1 MFVKDYGYYD
11 IESNKRG
18 PNRNKKSN
26 ERSIKKLKSLWGT
39 FDYETQLRASKVIRC
54 LETQEAYR

>member
-1 MFVKDYGYYD
+1 MFIKDYGYYD
-11 IESNKRG
+11 IEGSKRG

-26 ERSIKKLKSLWGT
+26 ERSIRKLRSLWDT
-39 FDYETQLRASKVIRC
+39 FDYETQLRAAKVIRC